1 MYKFPEM
8 YMLAVPAE
16 HQKTFGFEIL
26 PAVLHS
32 YYVNPLPLI
41 IHCVDVILMHVAEP
55 FVAKVREPAVPA
67 SDSVSVS
74 LVIAIV
80 TFATAILIN
89 VIAVP
94 TE

>member
-1 MYKFPEM
+1 
-8 YMLAVPAE
+8 
-16 HQKTFGFEIL
+16 
-26 PAVLHS
+26 
-32 YYVNPLPLI
+32 
-41 IHCVDVILMHVAEP
+41 MHVAEP

-74 LVIAIV
+74 VVIAIV

-94 TE
+94 TG